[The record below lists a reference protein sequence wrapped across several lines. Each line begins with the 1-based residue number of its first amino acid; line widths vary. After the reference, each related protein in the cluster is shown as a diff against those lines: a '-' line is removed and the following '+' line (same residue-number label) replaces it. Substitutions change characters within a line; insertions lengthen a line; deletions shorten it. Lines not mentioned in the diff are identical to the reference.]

1 MLNANTLLQYSTVA
15 EAEQTPPC
23 KHPQVFTGLEPC
35 SAIALSGTLPRWHRS
50 LPQTGNTPFI
60 LAFRRQ
66 ALPWA
71 QFAEF
76 SLPYSHA
83 NPSRPLSHGFT
94 DSSFCCFCSFQNHQS
109 IDSLRLF
116 VLEWLLSPFALY
128 LVGSCV
134 HELRYEWTRSL
145 PHTVAPSQSL
155 ELAQRTPWAPAK
167 QTPASLHGKH
177 YIPLQDMTG

>member
-76 SLPYSHA
+76 SLP
-83 NPSRPLSHGFT
+83 LFT
-94 DSSFCCFCSFQNHQS
+94 RKSFSATESWFH
-109 IDSLRLF
+109 RLQ
-116 VLEWLLSPFALY
+116 LLLLLLFPKPP
-128 LVGSCV
+128 VN
-134 HELRYEWTRSL
+134 
-145 PHTVAPSQSL
+145 
-155 ELAQRTPWAPAK
+155 
-167 QTPASLHGKH
+167 
-177 YIPLQDMTG
+177 